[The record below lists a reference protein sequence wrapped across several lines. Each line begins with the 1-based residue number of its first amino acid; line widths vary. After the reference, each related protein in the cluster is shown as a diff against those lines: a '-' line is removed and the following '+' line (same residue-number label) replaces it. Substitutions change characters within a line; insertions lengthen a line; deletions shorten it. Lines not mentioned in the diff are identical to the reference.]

1 MTWGLEQKCRDCEKP
16 GRVKIADRLSEN
28 KYAKIGKAIQAREF
42 TAEYYLCGACY
53 KKERG

>member
-16 GRVKIADRLSEN
+16 GRVKISENN